1 MEAPSGLEGLL
12 LPGAGTREPPAHL
25 VGGKGASLF
34 WMAGCGLPVPPFFVL
49 TTAAW
54 QRWNRRQELDDELIG
69 LVDSAMAA
77 LERVTDSTFG
87 AGPRPLLV
95 SVRSSGLASMPGMMD
110 TVLNLG
116 LSPESIAALARQL
129 DDLAAFAA
137 MVNTFL
143 ATFRQAGRAAPE
155 GLVPLSARAQLMAAI
170 ETVFAS
176 WNNDRARLYRKM
188 RRIPEGTGTALIV
201 QAMVF
206 GNWDRRSGSGVL
218 FTRDPITGAPLP
230 MGEWAAGAQGEA
242 VVSGRTTPRGLD
254 QFAAEHPGLHAELT
268 EHARRLEREGQDAQ
282 DIEYT
287 VQSGR
292 LYLLQGRR
300 LKVTPLAACRIAVD
314 LWREGLID
322 EGLVKARLRTLDLES
337 LAADSVDVEGVE
349 PLAVGLPAAPGV
361 ASGWAV
367 SSAEEALRQ
376 TAHSRPVVLVRPE
389 TSPNDLPGM
398 RRAVAVVTERGG
410 VTSHA
415 AIIAREL
422 RIPCVVGCGTLASV
436 LQAGRVTVD
445 GGTGRILPGEQPV
458 RREVPAFVRTAQD
471 IIQSSSAP
479 PRDIQR

>member
-1 MEAPSGLEGLL
+1 
-12 LPGAGTREPPAHL
+12 
-25 VGGKGASLF
+25 
-34 WMAGCGLPVPPFFVL
+34 
-49 TTAAW
+49 
-54 QRWNRRQELDDELIG
+54 
-69 LVDSAMAA
+69 
-77 LERVTDSTFG
+77 
-87 AGPRPLLV
+87 
-95 SVRSSGLASMPGMMD
+95 
-110 TVLNLG
+110 
-116 LSPESIAALARQL
+116 
-129 DDLAAFAA
+129 
-137 MVNTFL
+137 
-143 ATFRQAGRAAPE
+143 
-155 GLVPLSARAQLMAAI
+155 MAAI

-322 EGLVKARLRTLDLES
+322 EGRASGPSTWRAWRRTPLMQRESNPWRWVSRLRR
-337 LAADSVDVEGVE
+337 V
-349 PLAVGLPAAPGV
+349 LP
-361 ASGWAV
+361 
-367 SSAEEALRQ
+367 
-376 TAHSRPVVLVRPE
+376 
-389 TSPNDLPGM
+389 
-398 RRAVAVVTERGG
+398 
-410 VTSHA
+410 
-415 AIIAREL
+415 
-422 RIPCVVGCGTLASV
+422 
-436 LQAGRVTVD
+436 QAGRYPRPKRRC
-445 GGTGRILPGEQPV
+445 GRRPTAGPWSWCV
-458 RREVPAFVRTAQD
+458 PRRRRTTSRACA
-471 IIQSSSAP
+471 AP
-479 PRDIQR
+479 WR